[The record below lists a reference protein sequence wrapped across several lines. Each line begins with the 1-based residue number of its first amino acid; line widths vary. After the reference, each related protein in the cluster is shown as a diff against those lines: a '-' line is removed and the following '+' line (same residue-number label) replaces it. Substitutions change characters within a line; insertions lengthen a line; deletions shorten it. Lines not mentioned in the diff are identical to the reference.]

1 MTSSDQPVGYKYSF
15 MSGLL
20 FKGMDLF
27 YGEATTL
34 SKLKVLELIAR
45 IPYQSWEHN
54 FFVWLTHKYG
64 QTSYVERALTEM
76 EMARAAQDNEQWHL
90 FILADVI
97 NQLKIKE
104 NFFLHVALP
113 QVIAFTYFY
122 IISVLHFLRPEWSYK
137 LNADFEHHAERTYRA
152 FVADNPQLREQ
163 PIQSTFMKYYGGQFD
178 NLADLLTQFANDEK
192 LHKEES
198 LLLIERVKEQRE
210 KDREKKLP
218 VASTPA
224 TPVSEIQ
231 EEVQTGEP
239 SISVQDKAAK
249 NMNFN

>member
-1 MTSSDQPVGYKYSF
+1 

-90 FILADVI
+90 FILADLI

-104 NFFLHVALP
+104 NFLLHIALP

-122 IISVLHFLRPEWSYK
+122 VISILHFLRPEWSYK
-137 LNADFEHHAERTYRA
+137 LNADFEHHAERTYRE

-163 PIQSTFMKYYGGQFD
+163 SVQSVFMKYYGKEFN
-178 NLADLLTQFANDEK
+178 NLADLLIQFADDEK

-198 LLLIERVKEQRE
+198 LLLIERIKEQRQ
-210 KDREKKLP
+210 KDKIKNESE
-218 VASTPA
+218 A
-224 TPVSEIQ
+224 PVSAKP
-231 EEVQTGEP
+231 T
-239 SISVQDKAAK
+239 DKANSEELIIEETVVQGETAK
-249 NMNFN
+249 